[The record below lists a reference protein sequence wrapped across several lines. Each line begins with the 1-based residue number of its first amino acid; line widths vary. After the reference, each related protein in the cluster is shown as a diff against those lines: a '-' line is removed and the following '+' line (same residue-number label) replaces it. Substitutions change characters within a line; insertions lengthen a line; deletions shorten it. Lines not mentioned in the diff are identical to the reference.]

1 MKLQDAFVA
10 ETGAYYGSWTAIG
23 YTIGQK
29 SATCNNTACTGE
41 TNNFTFAQAGSYD
54 ASKNTAALSG
64 SDVKV
69 WTANNKVKLNDC
81 TQGSTGAENWKLEI
95 KQASGSTAV
104 NTSGLQQRQLTAR
117 LLRPILKV
125 CLILNPFLIMTKRA
139 LPTESS
145 FLIFKPVF
153 TYQS

>member
-1 MKLQDAFVA
+1 MHSQKPQQINNSPVYYVKLQDAFVA

-29 SATCNNTACTGE
+29 GATCNNTACTGE
-41 TNNFTFAQAGSYD
+41 TNNFTFAQAGTYD

-95 KQASGSTAV
+95 KQASGSTAGECQW
-104 NTSGLQQRQLTAR
+104 TATATTDCKALT
-117 LLRPILKV
+117 P
-125 CLILNPFLIMTKRA
+125 NF
-139 LPTESS
+139 ESLS
-145 FLIFKPVF
+145 N
-153 TYQS
+153 S